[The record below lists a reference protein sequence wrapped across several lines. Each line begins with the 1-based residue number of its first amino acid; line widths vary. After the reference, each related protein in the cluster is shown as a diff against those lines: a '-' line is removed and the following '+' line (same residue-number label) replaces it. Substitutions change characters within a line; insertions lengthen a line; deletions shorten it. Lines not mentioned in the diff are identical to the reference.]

1 MTYTHLSQTERYQIY
16 VLMKAGQTQTEIAHI
31 LGRHKSTISREV
43 ARGSGRRGYR
53 PRQAQNLCEERS
65 QSSRNAAHIDEQ
77 ILIQV
82 RSLLS
87 LQWSPE
93 QIASQLPISHET
105 IYQKVYADKAMGG
118 HLWRSLR
125 CQKQKRKRYAGGRDR
140 RGQIPDRR
148 SITLRPESIERR
160 VHIGH
165 WEGDTVIG
173 AAHQHAIVT
182 LVERK
187 SGYAVV
193 TKVNRKTSD
202 QVSAAIIKRLKPLA
216 SRVKTITYD
225 NGKEFAGHKAI
236 DQSLGSTAY
245 FADPF
250 ASWQRGSNENY
261 NGLLRQYIPK
271 KRHLSTVTDADLK
284 MIEDR
289 LNHRPRKRLGFK
301 TPHQVFHESLNRV
314 ALRT

>member
-1 MTYTHLSQTERYQIY
+1 
-16 VLMKAGQTQTEIAHI
+16 
-31 LGRHKSTISREV
+31 V

-53 PRQAQNLCEERS
+53 PRQAQNLSDERS
-65 QSSRNAAHIDEQ
+65 QTSRNTTQINVQ
-77 ILIQV
+77 ILLQV

-87 LQWSPE
+87 LQLSPK
-93 QIASQLPISHET
+93 QIASKLSISYET
-105 IYQKVYADKAMGG
+105 IYQKVFADKAMGG

-125 CQKQKRKRYAGGRDR
+125 CQKQKRKRYAGGCDR

-148 SITLRPESIERR
+148 SITHRPESIERR
-160 VHIGH
+160 AQIGH

-193 TKVNRKTSD
+193 TNVNRKMTD
-202 QVSAAIIKRLKPLA
+202 QVSAAIVKRLKPLA

-271 KRHLSTVTDADLK
+271 KRHLSTVTDAELK

-301 TPHQVFHESLNRV
+301 TPHQVFYESLNRV
-314 ALRT
+314 AFHI

>member
-1 MTYTHLSQTERYQIY
+1 LSY
-16 VLMKAGQTQTEIAHI
+16 
-31 LGRHKSTISREV
+31 
-43 ARGSGRRGYR
+43 
-53 PRQAQNLCEERS
+53 ERS
-65 QSSRNAAHIDEQ
+65 QGSRNAREVDEQ
-77 ILIQV
+77 IVLEV
-82 RSLLS
+82 RSLLA

-93 QIASQLPISHET
+93 QIASQLPISYET
-105 IYQKVYADKAMGG
+105 IYYKIYADKAQGG

-125 CQKQKRKRYAGGRDR
+125 CQKKRRKRYASGHDR

-148 SITLRPESIERR
+148 SISERPDSIERR
-160 VHIGH
+160 SHIGH

-187 SGYAVV
+187 SGYALVS
-193 TKVNRKTSD
+193 KVNRKTSD
-202 QVSAAIIKRLKPLA
+202 QVSAAIVKRLKPLA
-216 SRVKTITYD
+216 SRVKTITYN
-225 NGKEFAGHKAI
+225 NGKKFAEHKFFAA
-236 DQSLGSTAY
+236 SLGSMAY

-271 KRHLSTVTDADLK
+271 KRRLSNVTDEELE

-301 TPHQVFHESLNRV
+301 TSHQVFHESINRV